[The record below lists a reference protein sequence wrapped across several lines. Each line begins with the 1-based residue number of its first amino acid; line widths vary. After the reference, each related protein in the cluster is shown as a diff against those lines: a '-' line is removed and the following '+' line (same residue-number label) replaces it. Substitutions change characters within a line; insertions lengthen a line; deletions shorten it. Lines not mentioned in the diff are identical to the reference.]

1 MPLENERVT
10 DRSVRGEGALRM
22 GRGLEALH
30 LPLAPSDLQ
39 MRILSKPGKPEVVLI
54 TQLSSADAM
63 KSEYILN
70 AALERLTLFPSSREG

>member
-1 MPLENERVT
+1 
-10 DRSVRGEGALRM
+10 M

-54 TQLSSADAM
+54 IQLSSADVVT
-63 KSEYILN
+63 SEDVLSS
-70 AALERLTLFPSSREG
+70 ALERPTLYPSSREG

>member
-1 MPLENERVT
+1 
-10 DRSVRGEGALRM
+10 
-22 GRGLEALH
+22 
-30 LPLAPSDLQ
+30 

-54 TQLSSADAM
+54 TQLSSADVV